1 MNGYFKSES
10 GKVKAE
16 RGSTRWVYNNF
27 LRKQTKLRWVCGLCN
42 VWCKDEN
49 GFKCHLEHP
58 NHIRK
63 SEISRQSKA
72 PDFKMSP
79 RDEAFAASFVQ
90 YLAQNYLNRKVL
102 LHEVYREMYPDD
114 KFQRL
119 MHDTCWGSLGTFIN
133 ALSKAGE
140 CEAVK
145 GPKGWV
151 VRIDQDMLIAAEA
164 EKESREGREG
174 ARELMEDLGDEDED
188 LGEASCF
195 LAQDDA
201 TIPEVPESR
210 SKKMQASW
218 AATLNQ
224 PAPKKPRKDDGG
236 ARRAAALAREAKA
249 QATQA
254 VEKDTE
260 ISEATAL
267 GTAERGKVAF
277 QMSKA
282 SKVPGKALKVTKTPG
297 PKDGSLPEEETTAA
311 VTSPLSWPP
320 GLVVKVLCTKAL
332 EGKASGLKAVTMEST
347 GSLVQVRLLKPV
359 DGKENLV
366 IAVNHELLETVLPK
380 LGSRVLILGQN
391 GEGTLQSVQTESFS
405 CTVQIGSRKVA
416 GLPYERVCKIAG

>member
-49 GFKCHLEHP
+49 GFKCHLEHE

-63 SEISRQSKA
+63 SEIARKSKA

-114 KFQRL
+114 RFQRL
-119 MHDTCWGSLGTFIN
+119 MQDTCWGSLGTFIN

-164 EKESREGREG
+164 ERDARDQENRENQ
-174 ARELMEDLGDEDED
+174 EDPGTGEAPGDVD
-188 LGEASCF
+188 GEASCF
-195 LAQDDA
+195 LAQNDA
-201 TIPEVPESR
+201 TVPAVPEAR
-210 SKKMQASW
+210 SKRMQASW
-218 AATLNQ
+218 AATLTP
-224 PAPKKPRKDDGG
+224 PAPKRRKDDGG

-249 QATQA
+249 ERS
-254 VEKDTE
+254 VEE
-260 ISEATAL
+260 APEATL
-267 GTAERGKVAF
+267 GSNDRGKVTF
-277 QMSKA
+277 QLGA
-282 SKVPGKALKVTKTPG
+282 R
-297 PKDGSLPEEETTAA
+297 PKDKDLPKLASMA
-311 VTSPLSWPP
+311 SMPLSSDSHCSTVSTFFWPP
-320 GLVVKVLCTKAL
+320 GLVVKVLCTEAL
-332 EGKASGLKAVTMEST
+332 AGKAAGLKAETLESLDC
-347 GSLVQVRLLKPV
+347 SMVQVRLLKAV
-359 DGKENLV
+359 DGKENLLISV
-366 IAVNHELLETVLPK
+366 RPEQLETVLPK
-380 LGSRVLILGQN
+380 LGSPVLVLEGSDDESMEGILD
-391 GEGTLQSVQTESFS
+391 SVQTESYS
-405 CTVQIGSRKVA
+405 CTVQIGSCKVS
-416 GLPYERVCKIAG
+416 GLPYERVCKMAA

>member
-49 GFKCHLEHP
+49 GFKCHLEHE

-63 SEISRQSKA
+63 SEIARQSKA

-114 KFQRL
+114 RFQRL
-119 MHDTCWGSLGTFIN
+119 MQDTCWGSLGTFIN

-164 EKESREGREG
+164 ERDARDRENQDSRETPGSGE
-174 ARELMEDLGDEDED
+174 AAGDVDD
-188 LGEASCF
+188 EASCF
-195 LAQDDA
+195 LAQNDA
-201 TIPEVPESR
+201 TVPAVPEAR
-210 SKKMQASW
+210 SKRMQASW
-218 AATLNQ
+218 AATLAP
-224 PAPKKPRKDDGG
+224 PAPKRRKDDGG

-249 QATQA
+249 ER
-254 VEKDTE
+254 VEE
-260 ISEATAL
+260 APEATL
-267 GTAERGKVAF
+267 GSNDRGKVTF
-277 QMSKA
+277 QLA
-282 SKVPGKALKVTKTPG
+282 AR
-297 PKDGSLPEEETTAA
+297 PKDKDVPKPASMPMP
-311 VTSPLSWPP
+311 SMPLSSTVSTFFWPP
-320 GLVVKVLCTKAL
+320 GLVVKVLCTEAL
-332 EGKASGLKAVTMEST
+332 AGKAAGLKAVTKSLDST
-347 GSLVQVRLLKPV
+347 MVQVRLLKAV
-359 DGKENLV
+359 DGQENLLISV
-366 IAVNHELLETVLPK
+366 KPELLETVLPK
-380 LGSRVLILGQN
+380 LGSRVLVLEGSDDESVEGILD
-391 GEGTLQSVQTESFS
+391 SVQTED
-405 CTVQIGSRKVA
+405 RKSV
-416 GLPYERVCKIAG
+416 V

>member
-49 GFKCHLEHP
+49 GFKCHLEHE

-63 SEISRQSKA
+63 SEIARKSKA

-114 KFQRL
+114 RFQRL
-119 MHDTCWGSLGTFIN
+119 MQDTCWGSLGTFIN

-151 VRIDQDMLIAAEA
+151 
-164 EKESREGREG
+164 
-174 ARELMEDLGDEDED
+174 
-188 LGEASCF
+188 ASCF
-195 LAQDDA
+195 LAQNDA
-201 TIPEVPESR
+201 TVPAVPEAR
-210 SKKMQASW
+210 SKRMQASW
-218 AATLNQ
+218 AATLTP
-224 PAPKKPRKDDGG
+224 PAPKRRKDDGG

-249 QATQA
+249 ERS
-254 VEKDTE
+254 VEE
-260 ISEATAL
+260 APEATL
-267 GTAERGKVAF
+267 GSNDRGKVTF
-277 QMSKA
+277 QLGA
-282 SKVPGKALKVTKTPG
+282 R
-297 PKDGSLPEEETTAA
+297 PKDKDLPKLASMA
-311 VTSPLSWPP
+311 SMPLSSDSHCSTVSTFFWPP
-320 GLVVKVLCTKAL
+320 GLVVKVLCTEAL
-332 EGKASGLKAVTMEST
+332 AGKAAGLKAETLESLDC
-347 GSLVQVRLLKPV
+347 SMVQVRLLKAV
-359 DGKENLV
+359 DGKENLLISV
-366 IAVNHELLETVLPK
+366 RPELLETVLPK
-380 LGSRVLILGQN
+380 LGSPVLVLEGSDDESMEGILD
-391 GEGTLQSVQTESFS
+391 SVQTESYS
-405 CTVQIGSRKVA
+405 CTVQIGSCKVS
-416 GLPYERVCKIAG
+416 GLPYERVCKMAA

>member
-133 ALSKAGE
+133 ALSKNGE

-151 VRIDQDMLIAAEA
+151 VRIDQDMLIAAEE
-164 EKESREGREG
+164 EKEGRE
-174 ARELMEDLGDEDED
+174 ATLREDLGDEDDED

-224 PAPKKPRKDDGG
+224 PAPKKPRMDDGG
-236 ARRAAALAREAKA
+236 ARRAAALAREAQA
-249 QATQA
+249 QGM
-254 VEKDTE
+254 VED
-260 ISEATAL
+260 SEATAL
-267 GTAERGKVAF
+267 GSAERGKVAF

-282 SKVPGKALKVTKTPG
+282 SKASKVPGKAPGTPG
-297 PKDGSLPEEETTAA
+297 PKDGSQLAEQTA
-311 VTSPLSWPP
+311 VTSVPWPP

-347 GSLVQVRLLKPV
+347 GSIVQVRLLKPV

-366 IAVNHELLETVLPK
+366 IAVNHERLETVLPK
-380 LGSRVLILGQN
+380 LGSRVLILGD
-391 GEGTLQSVQTESFS
+391 GEGTLQSVQTQSFS
-405 CTVQIGSRKVA
+405 CTVQIGSLKVS
-416 GLPYERVCKIAG
+416 GLPYEKVCKIAG